1 MTNKIATQNLKDR
14 LEVFKDKEFV
24 FNEVAHRYYYRDTEL
39 TSVTKYISRFHKKFD
54 EDFWAKKRSEKTGV
68 PVEEILLEWKL
79 GAKTSTDLGTS
90 VHKWIENYYN
100 GVHQE
105 LPSDIEAVRR
115 INKFNLFWAKYL
127 KNFEPVVFE
136 LKVFSS
142 ELGLAGTIDS
152 IFLKGD
158 IPLIID
164 WKSNKKFTT
173 DESGEKC
180 WEKLLPPF
188 QDWCKTHLNEY
199 SIQISLYRL
208 ILEGMGIII
217 PSGYLVHLGP
227 EGDEAKIY
235 KCHDY
240 LPILREHFY
249 GKQDDLFG

>member
-14 LEVFKDKEFV
+14 LEVFGDKEFV
-24 FNEVAHRYYYRDTEL
+24 FNEAAHRYYYRDTEL

-68 PVEEILLEWKL
+68 PVEEILLEWKT
-79 GAKTSTDLGTS
+79 GAKISTDLGTS
-90 VHKWIENYYN
+90 VHKWVENYYN
-100 GVHQE
+100 GIYQE
-105 LPSDIEAVRR
+105 LPTDVEAVRR

-136 LKVFSS
+136 LKIFSG

-158 IPLIID
+158 IPFIID
-164 WKSNKKFTT
+164 WKSNKKFTGV
-173 DESGEKC
+173 DESEKC

-208 ILEGMGIII
+208 ILEGKGIII